1 MPRTALRRLPL
12 SETLFHAAAD
22 GVMLIDRHRTVVAI
36 NAAFERMTGWSAKE
50 VVGRKDCFTML
61 QCQEGDARICEHPE
75 QCPGLA
81 AFTAGEQTPYRELTI
96 ITKQGKPLDV
106 SASYAPVFLD
116 GAEPAYTVAI
126 YREMTEQK
134 RLRDRLQQQA
144 ITDELTGLYNR
155 RYFSERFA
163 EEVKRANRHTHPLSL
178 ILADVD
184 GLKAVNDRHGHLA
197 GDSLLVQIGTSLKA
211 MFRGTDIAARYGG
224 DEFIVLLPETEKK
237 RALAAA
243 EKMERSIQVHWLRS
257 WTTLSC
263 GVAAFPEDGLAP
275 YDLLRRTDLAMYRA
289 KQDKKNRV
297 AGAEAPQAGAPHD
310 SPEEKEDHWLLALL

>member
-1 MPRTALRRLPL
+1 MPRTASRKLPV

-22 GVMLIDRHRTVVAI
+22 GVMLIDRNRTVVAI
-36 NAAFERMTGWSAKE
+36 NPAFERMTGWTAKE
-50 VVGRKDCFTML
+50 VVGRKDCLTML
-61 QCQEGDARICEHPE
+61 QCQEGDARICDHPE
-75 QCPGLA
+75 QCSGFA

-96 ITKQGKPLDV
+96 ITKRGKPLDV
-106 SASYAPVFLD
+106 SASYAPVCLD
-116 GAEPAYTVAI
+116 GNGPAYTVAI
-126 YREMTEQK
+126 YREMTEQR

-155 RYFSERFA
+155 RHVSERLTQ
-163 EEVKRANRHTHPLSL
+163 ELKRAIRHTHPLSL

-184 GLKAVNDRHGHLA
+184 GLKTINDRYGHLA

-224 DEFIVLLPETEKK
+224 DEFIVLLPETEKT

-243 EKMERSIQVHWLRS
+243 EKMERSIQVHRLRS

-263 GVAAFPEDGLAP
+263 GVAAFPEDGRAP
-275 YDLLRRTDLAMYRA
+275 YDLLRRADRAMDQA
-289 KQDKKNRV
+289 KQDKKNLA
-297 AGAEAPQAGAPHD
+297 AGAEASQTGVPHTD
-310 SPEEKEDHWLLALL
+310 PEEKEEHWLLALV